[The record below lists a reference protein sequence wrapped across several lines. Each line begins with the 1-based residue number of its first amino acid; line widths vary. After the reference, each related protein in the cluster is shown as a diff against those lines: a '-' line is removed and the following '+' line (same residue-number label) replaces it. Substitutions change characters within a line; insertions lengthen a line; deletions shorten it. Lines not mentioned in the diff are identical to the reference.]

1 MREIRVTATPV
12 EKIAARVLTGIT
24 AGMPVLTLDGKL
36 PVQYLCAGDRII
48 TRAGARIL
56 REVAAMVLR
65 DAQMIRIRANA
76 FGGAPDTAARPEHDM
91 FLTPVQPI
99 VIRGRTALDL
109 LGVDRAIVPAGLL
122 ANGDSITQVT
132 VAEVRLFTL
141 RFDREEV
148 IYAGSL
154 ELGCPSLGCAD

>member
-24 AGMPVLTLDGKL
+24 AGMPVLTLDGEL
-36 PVQYLCAGDRII
+36 PVQYLCAGDRIV

-56 REVAAMVLR
+56 REITTMVLR
-65 DAQMIRIRANA
+65 DAAMIRVRADA
-76 FGGAPDTAARPEHDM
+76 LGGERPGRDIL
-91 FLTPVQPI
+91 LTPVQP
-99 VIRGRTALDL
+99 VVVRGQVAIDL
-109 LGVDRAIVPAGLL
+109 LGVNSAVVPAGLL
-122 ANGDSITQVT
+122 VNATSITQIT
-132 VAEVRLFTL
+132 VAETRLFTL

-154 ELGCPSLGCAD
+154 ELGCPSLGCTD